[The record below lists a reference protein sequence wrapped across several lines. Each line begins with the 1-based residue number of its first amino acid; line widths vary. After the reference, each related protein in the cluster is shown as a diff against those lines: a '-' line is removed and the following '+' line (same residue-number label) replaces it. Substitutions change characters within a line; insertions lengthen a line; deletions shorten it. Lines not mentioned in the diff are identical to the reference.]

1 MKIMFKD
8 CPKAVNE
15 VLVGRV
21 FNKYHLSKYVSIG
34 VPLTIEE
41 AKEIHRKDINQQN
54 LFKASFARKKTGPK
68 IDAQKAYYWRN
79 REKILNKLQTKKKNA
94 SGKKRS

>member
-1 MKIMFKD
+1 MFKD

-54 LFKASFARKKTGPK
+54 GFKASFERKKTRPK

-79 REKILNKLQTKKKNA
+79 RDKILLKLA
-94 SGKKRS
+94 SKREKV